1 MQVLDKGF
9 VELKNSMGSDLTVV
23 NSARVSYGGESSTL
37 SEKDE
42 KLIRYLAKNEHTS
55 PFRHCFMTFHVKAPE
70 FVARQWYKHIIGC
83 NFSLGDAASHGWNE
97 ISGRYVEYEP
107 DFYIPDQ
114 LRAQSKNSKQA
125 SVESWSTPSPKI
137 IKDTVDVCNR
147 VYRDLLK
154 AGVAKEQARLVLPF
168 STYTEFY
175 WTASLQSVAHFCALR
190 NHEHAQYEIKQYAEA
205 LELIA
210 KHRFPESFNALITQT
225 D

>member
-9 VELKNSMGSDLTVV
+9 VELKNSMGTDLTVV

-37 SEKDE
+37 TEKDE
-42 KLIRYLAKNEHTS
+42 KLIQYLAKNEHTS

-137 IKDTVDVCNR
+137 IKDPADVCNR

-168 STYTEFY
+168 ATYTEFY